1 MTEQPDGSVEGRLLS
16 TQLEFE
22 FDVALATPQLVVTVA
37 QTCARTPSREP
48 TGPSMSPLGSA
59 GSPLGPVLAQVLE
72 FHRAFALP
80 REPLP
85 TAPVG
90 DVLAQL
96 RVALLREETE
106 EFAVA
111 TDKHDLVA
119 IADALADVVYVAYG
133 AAVTY
138 GIDLDAVISEV
149 HRSNMSKLDEDGRPV
164 LRDDGK
170 VLKSHRYRP
179 PQIGAVLDDQ
189 LPLFDGCR
197 ADVGAAGLT
206 G

>member
-1 MTEQPDGSVEGRLLS
+1 
-16 TQLEFE
+16 
-22 FDVALATPQLVVTVA
+22 
-37 QTCARTPSREP
+37 
-48 TGPSMSPLGSA
+48 
-59 GSPLGPVLAQVLE
+59 LGPVLTQVLE
-72 FHRAFALP
+72 FHRAFELP

-106 EFAVA
+106 EFANA

-138 GIDLDAVISEV
+138 GIDLDAVITEV
-149 HRSNMSKLDEDGRPV
+149 HRSNMSKLDENGRPV

-170 VLKSHRYRP
+170 VLKSHRYQP
-179 PQIGAVLDDQ
+179 PQIESVLDDQ

-197 ADVGAAGLT
+197 SGVGTAGLA